1 MSKKR
6 ELGPLDQRK
15 RVVRCESCAVR
26 KIKCTGGTPCDACI
40 RRGKACRRRTSEPPE
55 AVFVFYEETKSQ
67 HASLPAQMSRN
78 TASVFVDQF
87 FAFLSCNQFVPCFNT
102 LGGALLP
109 LVEQS
114 SLLSS
119 IASAIGA
126 LHASRRGFSARYSQ
140 ADSPEFQALQL
151 YSRSIESLKG
161 ALAEAKVHGRDDVLW
176 ATFLSGIFE
185 LMIDSTGDGWANH
198 MLHGTSRLIQAA
210 GPERSISLPRQ
221 VFGQVFQIFEANRVL
236 VYGGGTILNS
246 ESWTAIYQSESSG
259 TDTWDAL
266 SAISS
271 RMVQVYDFT
280 ARYGSLAFV
289 SMMFPRCTLS
299 SWTSRFYDHVRK
311 FPVSDIVDPVLE
323 SFGLEA
329 HLLQNDLLELRARL
343 LGLETGDGGS
353 LQPHLAQVYCLYM
366 IITIFNAF
374 DYYQCWHLSHTPHI
388 SLLELSTFVD
398 QIIWRSSLVLNTPGG
413 PGVLLLPPLRGAV
426 TRARKDDQRSS
437 ILDLLDQIHK
447 QGFEVAN
454 RVKEDIDILW
464 ASTAN

>member
-26 KIKCTGGTPCDACI
+26 KIKCTGSTPCDACI

-55 AVFVFYEETKSQ
+55 AIFVFYEETKSQ
-67 HASLPAQMSRN
+67 DASLPAQVSRN
-78 TASVFVDQF
+78 AASVFVDQF
-87 FAFLSCNQFVPCFNT
+87 FAFLSCNQFVPCLNT

-140 ADSPEFQALQL
+140 ADSPEFQALRL

-161 ALAEAKVHGRDDVLW
+161 ALTEAKVHGRDDVLW

-198 MLHGTSRLIQAA
+198 MLHGTSRLLQAA
-210 GPERSISLPRQ
+210 GPERSMSLPRQ
-221 VFGQVFQIFEANRVL
+221 IFGQVFQIFEANRVL

-246 ESWTAIYQSESSG
+246 ESWTAIHQSDSSG

-280 ARYGSLAFV
+280 AR
-289 SMMFPRCTLS
+289 
-299 SWTSRFYDHVRK
+299 RFYDHVRK
-311 FPVSDIVDPVLE
+311 FSTSDIVDPVLE
-323 SFGLEA
+323 AFGLEA
-329 HLLQNDLLELRARL
+329 HLLQNDLLELRDKL

-353 LQPHLAQVYCLYM
+353 LQPHLAQSYCLYM

-388 SLLELSTFVD
+388 SLLEISTFVD

-447 QGFEVAN
+447 QGFKVAN

-464 ASTAN
+464 ASTAS